1 MQTKRVIMNT
11 FDPFEYLLGFA
22 MIGTTIS
29 LIPDMS
35 ETLRFVLLLF
45 TVVGASVKLWEQIKK
60 SEHFKNDMLS
70 LWKKIKG
77 EKSRD

>member
-1 MQTKRVIMNT
+1 MNT

-70 LWKKIKG
+70 LWKKIKV

>member
-11 FDPFEYLLGFA
+11 FDPFEYILGFA

-35 ETLRFVLLLF
+35 ETLRFILLLF
-45 TVVGASVKLWEQIKK
+45 TVIGASVKLWEQIKR
-60 SEHFKNDMLS
+60 SEHFKNDVIA

-77 EKSRD
+77 GK

>member
-1 MQTKRVIMNT
+1 MNT
-11 FDPFEYLLGFA
+11 FDPFEYILGFA

-35 ETLRFVLLLF
+35 ETLRFILLLF
-45 TVVGASVKLWEQIKK
+45 TVIGASVKLWEQVKK
-60 SEHFKNDMLS
+60 SEHFKNDVIE

-77 EKSRD
+77 GK

>member
-11 FDPFEYLLGFA
+11 FDPFEYILGFA

-35 ETLRFVLLLF
+35 ETLRFILLLF
-45 TVVGASVKLWEQIKK
+45 TVIGASVKLWEQVKK
-60 SEHFKNDMLS
+60 SEHFKKDILS
-70 LWKKIKG
+70 LWKKIKR
-77 EKSRD
+77 KK

>member
-1 MQTKRVIMNT
+1 MNT
-11 FDPFEYLLGFA
+11 IDPFEYILGFA

-45 TVVGASVKLWEQIKK
+45 TVIGASIKLWEQIKK
-60 SEHFKNDMLS
+60 SEYFKKDILS
-70 LWKKIKG
+70 LWKKISGREPK
-77 EKSRD
+77 D

>member
-11 FDPFEYLLGFA
+11 FDPFEYILGFA

-35 ETLRFVLLLF
+35 ETLRFILLLI
-45 TVVGASVKLWEQIKK
+45 TASGAIIKLWEQVKK
-60 SEHFKNDMLS
+60 SEHFKNDVIA

-77 EKSRD
+77 EK